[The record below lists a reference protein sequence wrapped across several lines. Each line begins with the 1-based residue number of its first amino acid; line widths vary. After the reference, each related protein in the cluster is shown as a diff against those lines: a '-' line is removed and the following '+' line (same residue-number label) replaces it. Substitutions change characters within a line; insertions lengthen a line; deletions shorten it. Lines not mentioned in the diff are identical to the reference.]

1 MLNKI
6 LMKNLLFSKNN
17 KGFTI
22 IELSIAIFILSI
34 AIIGTYNAFITMDKL
49 TSNSSDRFVAA
60 YLAQE
65 GLEIIRNIRDTN
77 WLEMEAEPSTTW
89 MSGLYDGNSDCTLGC
104 EADYKTFGT
113 VDSPLYPWI
122 GRYFYIN
129 SNGFYTYSQEAATKT
144 KFKRKITI
152 IPLETAEGVY
162 DTMKVTVQVFWDEN
176 PNILH
181 SDESE
186 DYITA
191 EEYLYNWY

>member
-1 MLNKI
+1 
-6 LMKNLLFSKNN
+6 MKNLLFFKKN

-22 IELSIAIFILSI
+22 IELSVAIFILSI
-34 AIIGTYNAFITMDKL
+34 SIIGAYNAFTTMDKL

-65 GLEIIRNIRDTN
+65 GLEIIRNIRDSN
-77 WLEMEAEPSTTW
+77 WLRMDTDPSITW
-89 MSGLYDGNSDCTLGC
+89 VSGISDQDTDCTIGC
-104 EADYKTFGT
+104 EVDYKTLGT
-113 VDSPLYPWI
+113 ADSPLYPWT

-129 SNGFYTYSQEAATKT
+129 EEGFYTYNQESAIKT

-152 IPLETAEGVY
+152 TPLETAEGVY
-162 DTMKVTVQVFWDEN
+162 DVIKITVQVFWDEKS
-176 PNILH
+176 NILH
-181 SDESE
+181 NEETE